1 MIEESRILKAG
12 PRYQPVLQKART
24 EIPPLVAEGSLSFI
38 FEPLRSRPLGSNDA
52 RVGGKIV
59 STQLPPS
66 QSL

>member
-38 FEPLRSRPLGSNDA
+38 FEPLR
-52 RVGGKIV
+52 
-59 STQLPPS
+59 
-66 QSL
+66 